1 MPLCSEAT
9 GIQLFV
15 VKLIYPKRDS
25 LLVLKYLFREGGNT
39 VACSNSF
46 LFILQDSKAKKAKSK
61 DKKVPE
67 ADKRKK
73 PKKEEEQKWKW

>member
-1 MPLCSEAT
+1 M
-9 GIQLFV
+9 FV
-15 VKLIYPKRDS
+15 VKLRYPKRQS
-25 LLVLKYLFREGGNT
+25 FSFKHLFREGGNT
-39 VACSNSF
+39 VACFDRF
-46 LFILQDSKAKKAKSK
+46 LLLLQDSKAKKAKSK

>member
-1 MPLCSEAT
+1 LWSNLCT
-9 GIQLFV
+9 
-15 VKLIYPKRDS
+15 PRDS
-25 LLVLKYLFREGGNT
+25 LLVLKRLFREEGNT
-39 VACSNSF
+39 VACSNRF
-46 LFILQDSKAKKAKSK
+46 LLILQDSKAKKVKSK

>member
-1 MPLCSEAT
+1 MVRPQEFSYLWPNLHT
-9 GIQLFV
+9 
-15 VKLIYPKRDS
+15 PRDS
-25 LLVLKYLFREGGNT
+25 LLMLKHVLRERGDAVPG
-39 VACSNSF
+39 SNRFF
-46 LFILQDSKAKKAKSK
+46 LILQDSKAKKAKSK

>member
-1 MPLCSEAT
+1 MRPQAFSCLWSDLHT
-9 GIQLFV
+9 
-15 VKLIYPKRDS
+15 P
-25 LLVLKYLFREGGNT
+25 VLKHLVREEGNT
-39 VACSNSF
+39 VACSSRF
-46 LFILQDSKAKKAKSK
+46 LLVLQDSKAKKAKSK

>member
-1 MPLCSEAT
+1 M
-9 GIQLFV
+9 
-15 VKLIYPKRDS
+15 VKPQEFSSLYALRES
-25 LLVLKYLFREGGNT
+25 LLVLTHLFRGGGNT
-39 VACSNSF
+39 VACSSR
-46 LFILQDSKAKKAKSK
+46 LLLILQDSKAKKVKSK